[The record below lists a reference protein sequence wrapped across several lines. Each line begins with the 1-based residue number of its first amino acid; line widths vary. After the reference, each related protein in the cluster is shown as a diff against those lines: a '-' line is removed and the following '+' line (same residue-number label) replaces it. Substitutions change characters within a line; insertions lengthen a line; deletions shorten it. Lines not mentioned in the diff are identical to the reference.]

1 MSGAMI
7 GVTALSMLGMFFV
20 LLYIVRALGKMVADR
35 EVAYQTEERRKK
47 RQRRHAGAAPS
58 HPKEVVESD
67 TF

>member
-47 RQRRHAGAAPS
+47 RQRASGA
-58 HPKEVVESD
+58 
-67 TF
+67 